1 MIPTYIDSE
10 LENGILDILKNLP
23 LKYRD
28 VFMLKYVNHM
38 ENQEIAEVCGI
49 LEGTVRQRIARG
61 KVMIE
66 RKIKEMEENLNGEN
80 TGNG

>member
-1 MIPTYIDSE
+1 MESD

-38 ENQEIAEVCGI
+38 ENREIAEVCGI
-49 LEGTVRQRIARG
+49 LEGTVRQRLARG
-61 KVMIE
+61 KVIIE
-66 RKIKEMEENLNGEN
+66 QKIREMEGNLNGEN
-80 TGNG
+80 TGNR